1 MRVERQM
8 GDAEA
13 VRKELEEKD
22 RELKLIKKEFY
33 QFKT

>member
-1 MRVERQM
+1 VQEEMRAERQI

-22 RELKLIKKEFY
+22 RELKLIKK
-33 QFKT
+33 